1 LNQYDTSIAAT
12 VFGVFLVMAVGA
24 FSRYLKW
31 LTSEVDR
38 YLAAF
43 LANVLLPSFFF
54 HRILTD
60 KNDVN
65 TLAAWTPAFFGFGM
79 TAMGFVV
86 ASLIAF
92 TIGKW
97 FGLIDGSSKRSFA
110 LSAGICNYG
119 YIPIPIAEIFFPTC
133 LVTLLVHNAGVDLA
147 LWSIGLFI
155 ISGKG
160 LKGSWR
166 RMIFSP
172 PLISVAV
179 GLLIR
184 QSGFNVYLPRP
195 AIQMTEQLGRCSIPM
210 GLVLSGA
217 IVFDCVKALN
227 LKRVWRSFILG
238 MLVRV
243 LLLPIVFLAIA
254 KYAASSKEL
263 QEVLL
268 LQASMPAATF
278 PIVMTRLFNQ
288 DVETA
293 CTVIVGT
300 SLMGIITIPVW
311 IMIGSSWLGFS

>member
-1 LNQYDTSIAAT
+1 LNQYETSIAAT
-12 VFGVFLVMAVGA
+12 VLGVFLVMAVGA
-24 FSRYLKW
+24 LSRYLKW
-31 LTSEVDR
+31 LTSDVDR

-60 KNDVN
+60 KNDIG
-65 TLAAWTPAFFGFGM
+65 TLSAWVPAFFGFGL
-79 TAMGFVV
+79 TVLGFVV
-86 ASLIAF
+86 ATFFAY
-92 TIGKW
+92 TIGHW
-97 FGLIDGSSKRSFA
+97 FGLIESSSKRSFA

-119 YIPIPIAEIFFPTC
+119 YIPIPIAELFFPAC

-147 LWSIGLFI
+147 LWSVGLFI

-160 LKGSWR
+160 IKGSWR
-166 RMIFSP
+166 RMLFSP
-172 PLISVAV
+172 PLISVAIALV
-179 GLLIR
+179 IR
-184 QSGFNVYLPRP
+184 QSGLNLYLPRP
-195 AIQMTEQLGRCSIPM
+195 VIQMTEQLGRCSIPM

-217 IVFDCVKALN
+217 IVFDCVSALN

-238 MLVRV
+238 MFVRV
-243 LLLPIVFLAIA
+243 LLLPIIFLLIA
-254 KYAASSKEL
+254 KYATEQKQL

-288 DVETA
+288 DVETS

-311 IMIGSSWLGFS
+311 IVIGSSWLGFT